1 MQWKPE
7 LAAFGLLLVL
17 AGCGGGG
24 DPSPTEPKDHLSWRV
39 QHMGMSARA
48 IWGSAASDVFA
59 VGDNATILHYGP

>member
-17 AGCGGGG
+17 AGCG
-24 DPSPTEPKDHLSWRV
+24 T
-39 QHMGMSARA
+39 
-48 IWGSAASDVFA
+48 DVFA